1 MICDEAE
8 VFASGLYVACFGL
21 EFFAREVQVQFLTA
35 KFQSMYSHFASTGI
49 FLRTYK
55 RSTVHCPVD
64 EH

>member
-35 KFQSMYSHFASTGI
+35 KFQSMSVDRILLGTTS
-49 FLRTYK
+49 RMRRVTY
-55 RSTVHCPVD
+55 TAII
-64 EH
+64 